1 MHIFNLLRA
10 LAYMTVQDKCFPLF
24 PSYNEIQYN
33 QLSDYPTLSN
43 YFGNNASW
51 KKIHWQ
57 WACDFLKFIGR
68 NKSEHTFTRFRSEV
82 EKFLL
87 WAFLIKDTPIDEYR
101 KKDILEYADFCW
113 QPPLSWIAYTNHEKF
128 TLMNGAFES
137 NPEWAPFRVKT
148 AKADEAKPDKK
159 KYRPSQET
167 LNSTF
172 TALNAFYR
180 NLMDEELCYGNPVQI
195 AKKDCRYFVKDAQVK
210 ETKRLS
216 EDQWNFLLET
226 AERMADSDS
235 KYERNLFLVAS
246 LKTLFLRI
254 SEFSERPDWVPTMGH
269 FWQDHDKNW
278 WLKIYGK
285 GRKIRD
291 VTVPSD
297 FLDYLR
303 RYRLQR
309 GLSAL
314 PVSGENQPI
323 IEKLRGRGGMTSR
336 QLSRVVQE
344 VFDAAYESMKTLK
357 GEESAQKFKELTT
370 HWLRHT
376 GASLEIE
383 RGRALKDVSEDLGHS
398 SMATTDTIYVQAE
411 TKKRAASGKE
421 RKV

>member
-1 MHIFNLLRA
+1 MASQEN
-10 LAYMTVQDKCFPLF
+10 CFPLF
-24 PSYNEIQYN
+24 PSYKEIQYIR
-33 QLSDYPTLSN
+33 LDDYPSLAK
-43 YFGNNASW
+43 YFTEHEDW
-51 KKIHWQ
+51 KQRHWE

-87 WAFLIKDTPIDEYR
+87 WSFLIKCSPIDEYR

-113 QPPLSWIAYTNHEKF
+113 QPPLSWIAFTNHDKF
-128 TLMNGAFES
+128 ISANGAYEP
-137 NPEWAPFRVKT
+137 NPDWAPFRVKT
-148 AKADEAKPDKK
+148 AKADETKPDKK

-172 TALNAFYR
+172 TSLNALYR
-180 NLMDEELCYGNPVQI
+180 YLMDEELCYGNPVQI
-195 AKKDCRYFVKDAQVK
+195 AKKDCRYFVKDTQVK

-216 EDQWNFLLET
+216 EDQWAFLLKT
-226 AERMADSDS
+226 AESLADSDS

-246 LKTLFLRI
+246 LKALFLRI
-254 SEFSERPDWVPTMGH
+254 SEFSERSDWVPVMGH

-291 VTVPSD
+291 VTVPTD
-297 FLDYLR
+297 YLDYLR
-303 RYRLQR
+303 RYRLYR

-314 PVSGENQPI
+314 PSSGENQPV

-336 QLSRVVQE
+336 QLSRLVQE
-344 VFDAAYESMKTLK
+344 VFDAAYESMKTK
-357 GEESAQKFKELTT
+357 NGQEAAQKFRELTT

-398 SMATTDTIYVQAE
+398 SMATTDTVYVQADS
-411 TKKRAASGKE
+411 KKRAESGKA
-421 RKV
+421 RNV

>member
-1 MHIFNLLRA
+1 MSSK
-10 LAYMTVQDKCFPLF
+10 DKCFPLF
-24 PSYNEIQYN
+24 PSYNELQYLELN
-33 QLSDYPTLSN
+33 DYPMLQD
-43 YFGNNASW
+43 YFEKNDV
-51 KKIHWQ
+51 WQ
-57 WACDFLKFIGR
+57 KRQWDWACDFLKYVGR

-87 WAFLIKDTPIDEYR
+87 WSFLINQHAIDSYR
-101 KKDILEYADFCW
+101 KKDILAYADFCW
-113 QPPLSWIAYTNHEKF
+113 QPPLHWIVLTNHDKF
-128 TLMNGAFES
+128 LLANGVFEP
-137 NPEWAPFRVKT
+137 NPNWAPFRIKM
-148 AKADEAKPDKK
+148 AKADQSQPDKK

-172 TALNAFYR
+172 TALSAFYR
-180 NLMDEELCYGNPVQI
+180 YLMDEEICYGNPVQI
-195 AKKDCRYFVKDAQVK
+195 AKKDCRYFIKDAQVK

-216 EDQWNFLLET
+216 ESQWQFLLDT
-226 AERMADSDS
+226 AEAMADTDS
-235 KYERNLFLVAS
+235 KFERNLFLIAS

-254 SEFSERPDWVPTMGH
+254 SEFSERSDWVPIMGH
-269 FWQDHDKNW
+269 FWQDHDQNW
-278 WLKIYGK
+278 WLKVYGK

-291 VTVPSD
+291 VTVPES
-297 FLDYLR
+297 FLSYLR

-309 GLSAL
+309 GLTAL

-336 QLSRVVQE
+336 QLSRLVQE
-344 VFDAAYESMKTLK
+344 VFDSAHDAMKIK
-357 GEESAQKFKELTT
+357 SGAHEAQKFTELTT

-411 TKKRAASGKE
+411 SKKRAASGKT
-421 RKV
+421 RDV

>member
-1 MHIFNLLRA
+1 MA
-10 LAYMTVQDKCFPLF
+10 SQEKCFPLF
-24 PSYNEIQYN
+24 PSYKEIQYIR
-33 QLSDYPTLSN
+33 LDDYPSLAN
-43 YFGNNASW
+43 YFAKHEDW
-51 KKIHWQ
+51 KQRHWE

-87 WAFLIKDTPIDEYR
+87 RSFLIKCSPIDEYR

-113 QPPLSWIAYTNHEKF
+113 QPPLSWIAFTNHDKF
-128 TLMNGAFES
+128 ILVSGGYEPNTQ
-137 NPEWAPFRVKT
+137 WAPFRVKT
-148 AKADEAKPDKK
+148 AKADETKPDKK

-172 TALNAFYR
+172 TSLNAFYR
-180 NLMDEELCYGNPVQI
+180 YLMDEELCYGNPVQI
-195 AKKDCRYFVKDAQVK
+195 AKKDCRYFVKDTQVK

-216 EDQWNFLLET
+216 EDQWAFLLKT
-226 AERMADSDS
+226 AESMADSDS

-246 LKTLFLRI
+246 LKALFLRI
-254 SEFSERPDWVPTMGH
+254 SELSERPDWVPVMGH

-291 VTVPSD
+291 VTVPTGY
-297 FLDYLR
+297 LNYLR
-303 RYRLQR
+303 RYRLYR

-314 PVSGENQPI
+314 PSSGENQPI

-336 QLSRVVQE
+336 QLSRLVQE
-344 VFDAAYESMKTLK
+344 VFDAAYESMKTAN
-357 GEESAQKFKELTT
+357 GQETAQKFRELTT

-398 SMATTDTIYVQAE
+398 SMATTDTVYVQADS
-411 TKKRAASGKE
+411 KKRAQSGKE
-421 RKV
+421 RSV

>member
-1 MHIFNLLRA
+1 MSSKE
-10 LAYMTVQDKCFPLF
+10 KCFPLF
-24 PSYNEIQYN
+24 PSYKEIQCIR
-33 QLSDYPTLSN
+33 LDDYPSLAT
-43 YFGNNASW
+43 YFAEHEHW
-51 KKIHWQ
+51 KQCHWE

-87 WAFLIKDTPIDEYR
+87 WSFLIKCTPIDEYR

-113 QPPLSWIAYTNHEKF
+113 QPPLSWIAFTNHGKF
-128 TLMNGAFES
+128 ILVSGTYYES

-148 AKADEAKPDKK
+148 AKADQTKPDKK

-172 TALNAFYR
+172 TSLNAFYR
-180 NLMDEELCYGNPVQI
+180 YLMDEGLCYGNPVQI
-195 AKKDCRYFVKDAQVK
+195 AKKDCRYFVKDTQVK

-216 EDQWNFLLET
+216 EEQWAFLLET
-226 AERMADSDS
+226 AESMANSDS

-246 LKTLFLRI
+246 LKALFLRI
-254 SEFSERPDWVPTMGH
+254 SEFSERSDWVPVMGH
-269 FWQDHDKNW
+269 YWQDHDKNW

-291 VTVPSD
+291 VTVPTGY
-297 FLDYLR
+297 LDYLR
-303 RYRLQR
+303 RYRLYR

-314 PVSGENQPI
+314 TSSGENQPV

-336 QLSRVVQE
+336 QLSRLVQE
-344 VFDAAYESMKTLK
+344 VFDAAYESMKTTN
-357 GEESAQKFKELTT
+357 GQEAAQKFRELTT

-398 SMATTDTIYVQAE
+398 SMATTDTVYVQADS
-411 TKKRAASGKE
+411 KKRAESGKE
-421 RKV
+421 RQV